1 MNFFMI
7 YYQQN
12 FLKQREPLNMLYR
25 LSGTSEF
32 KQSYVSFL
40 RRWDYKYPLPHPVW
54 PNIKYFPEILKTA
67 AIIC

>member
-32 KQSYVSFL
+32 KQSSYVSFL
-40 RRWDYKYPLPHPVW
+40 RSISTTTPSV
-54 PNIKYFPEILKTA
+54 A
-67 AIIC
+67 